1 MTTFRQLLHEFEAS
15 STSTADKGRIF
26 EEFCQAFFRT
36 DPMFANRFD
45 QVWLWQN
52 WPGRDGETD
61 SGVDLIAR
69 ETANG
74 DLVAIQCKFYDP
86 TVTISQSH
94 LAKFLNVL
102 GRPEFASGIF
112 ISTTSKPW
120 SPKADEQC
128 ARFGKPVAKFGVQNF
143 DESKVDWSRFRLDTP
158 TEMMLEPPKELR
170 PHQTKA
176 IDDVITGLNEND
188 RGQLIM
194 ACGTGKTFT
203 SLRLAERQV
212 GQGGNVLFLVP
223 SINLLSQSVKAWAE
237 DASVPIRSFAVCSD
251 SRAGRRDRGEDASPN
266 DLIFPASTDVESL
279 AKRYQE
285 TASGDAMNVVFSTY
299 QSIDVVGDCQKQ
311 GIPEFDLIIA
321 DEAHR
326 TTGVTLDGDEHS
338 TFTRV
343 HYDDHVSGKK
353 RLYMTATPR
362 VFADRTK
369 AKAKD
374 HQAFLATMDD
384 QKIFGP
390 EFHRLP
396 FGEAV
401 EAKLLTDYKV
411 LVLAVDE
418 GEVSRAF
425 QKQLADDG
433 IELNIDDA
441 AKMIGCWHA
450 LSKRGPQFEDDRLPM
465 KRAVSFTSTIKE
477 SKSFSDVFP
486 KIVEDALEEWSDKNA
501 IRIESEHVDGK
512 TNVLERSRKIAW
524 LEEEPGQAVCRV
536 LSNAKC
542 LTEGVDVP
550 ALDSILFLKPRKSIV
565 DVVQAVGRVMR
576 LASGKDMGYVILPI
590 AVPAGVTPEIALK
603 DNKRYEVVWEVL
615 QALRSHDE
623 RLNAEINKI
632 DVNGRSSKVNVIG
645 IGLGGKNED
654 RVETDSTE
662 GNQTEFEFAGVG
674 SWRDALYAR
683 IVEKVGDRH
692 YWDKWAKDIG
702 VIAERH
708 ETRIRGILDRE
719 DLNPEIIKDFNIFH
733 DALKAHLNDSINR
746 DSAISMLSQHLIT
759 KPVFDALF
767 GEELFV
773 RSNSVSKAMQKMI
786 ERLDERGVDR
796 ESEELKKFYDS
807 VKLRAEGITDAAGKQ
822 RIIAELYEQFFKNA
836 IPKVAASLGIVYT
849 PTEVVDFI
857 NQATNDL
864 LQKHFTGTSIS
875 DEGVHV
881 LDPFTGTGTFITRLM
896 QSGLIKN
903 EDLARKYQ
911 KELHANEI
919 MLLAYYVAAMN
930 FETTYHDLVKADEY
944 EPFDNIILTDTFQM
958 TEEDDLVDAD
968 VFPRNNA
975 RVDRQKA
982 LDIQVIVG
990 NPPYSAGQGSQND
1003 DNANLAYPALDASI
1017 TNTYARRSSAKLKNS
1032 LYDSYIRAIRWASNR
1047 IANTAD
1053 GGIIG
1058 YVTNGGWLDGNSA
1071 DGIRRTLCQ
1080 EFHHIYVYNLRGN
1093 QRTSGEQSRKEGG
1106 KIFGQGSR
1114 SSVAITFLVKQP
1126 GDMPENNGQIHYV
1139 DIGDYMSR
1147 EQKLERVAKAAIS
1160 NLDWQVIEPN
1170 EDADWVNQR
1179 NINYNKLT
1187 ALIGDDGVFIKN
1199 SLGLSTSRDAWA
1211 YNSSRAALESN
1222 MSRGIEFYNKEL
1234 DRIREDHPEYIANKS
1249 QSSNIKSAVTKD
1261 PAQWSWVVSDYS
1273 QIASQQKYFLDER
1286 MIRTAL
1292 YRPFHKRHVT
1302 FERTLNDRV
1311 GQLPILHPHAG
1322 SVNHGICIQRT
1333 GPMPF
1338 TVIATDA
1345 ITDYVTCGA
1354 GNPMA
1359 LLARWHFTTLDKDD
1373 DLFEKNQEQRVSN
1386 LNPTVVSEIRAKTN
1400 ISDLS
1405 DDDVFSYV
1413 YGILHSPQYRIEFDV
1428 NLKKETPRIP
1438 IIANTD
1444 RFMAYATAGQLLLNL
1459 HNDYESAEPHPA
1471 ITENW
1476 SVQPND
1482 THRLITDKKMRQPKI
1497 PDATTRKKIIDTSR
1511 LIYNEYLT
1519 LENIPEEAHHWR
1531 LGTRTAIEWIIDR
1544 YYITTHKDS
1553 GIVNDPNQWGLEQD
1567 PPNPRYII
1575 DLIKSVVTVACETHR
1590 IIQNLP
1596 ELDNKDLGKS

>member
-1 MTTFRQLLHEFEAS
+1 MTTFRQLLLEFNES
-15 STSTADKGRIF
+15 STSKADKGRIF

-36 DPMFANRFD
+36 DPLFANRFD
-45 QVWLWQN
+45 EVWLWN
-52 WPGRDGETD
+52 SWPGRDGETD
-61 SGVDLIAR
+61 SGVDLVAK
-69 ETANG
+69 EAVTG

-102 GRPEFASGIF
+102 GRPEFTSGIF

-128 ARFGKPVAKFGVQNF
+128 VRFGKPVAKFGVQNF
-143 DESKVDWSRFRLDTP
+143 DESKVDWGQFRLELP
-158 TEMMLEPPKELR
+158 TDMTLESPKELR

-176 IDDVITGLNEND
+176 IDEVINGLNEND

-237 DASVPIRSFAVCSD
+237 DASLPIRSFAVCSD

-285 TASGDAMNVVFSTY
+285 TASDEAMNVVFSTY
-299 QSIDVVGDCQKQ
+299 QSIDVVGECQQ
-311 GIPEFDLIIA
+311 HGIPEFDLIIA

-326 TTGVTLDGDEHS
+326 TTGVTLDGEEHS

-384 QKIFGP
+384 KAIFGP

-450 LSKRGPQFEDDRLPM
+450 LSKRGPQFEDDKLPM

-477 SKSFSDVFP
+477 SISFSNVFP

-501 IRIESEHVDGK
+501 IRVESEHVDGK

-576 LASGKDMGYVILPI
+576 LAPGKDMGYVILPI
-590 AVPAGVTPEIALK
+590 AVPSGVTPEVALK

-632 DVNGRSSKVNVIG
+632 DVNGQSSKVNVIG
-645 IGLGGKNED
+645 IGLGGSGEE
-654 RVETDSTE
+654 RVETNSSNGEQSQLEFST
-662 GNQTEFEFAGVG
+662 VG

-692 YWDKWAKDIG
+692 YWDKWAKDIAL
-702 VIAERH
+702 IAERH
-708 ETRIRGILDRE
+708 ETRIRGILDRQ
-719 DLNPEIIKDFNIFH
+719 DINPDIINDFESFH
-733 DALKAHLNDSINR
+733 NALKAHLNDSINK
-746 DSAISMLSQHLIT
+746 DDAIAMLSQHLIT

-767 GEELFV
+767 GEEQFI
-773 RSNSVSKAMQKMI
+773 RSNSVSNAMQRMV
-786 ERLDERGVDR
+786 ELLDERGVDR
-796 ESEELKKFYDS
+796 ESDELKKFYDS
-807 VKLRAEGITDAAGKQ
+807 VRLRAEGITDAAGKQ
-822 RIIAELYEQFFKNA
+822 RIIAELYEQFFYNA
-836 IPKVAASLGIVYT
+836 IPKVAQSLGIVYT

-857 NQATNDL
+857 NRSTNDL
-864 LQKHFTGTSIS
+864 LKKHFDGTSIA
-875 DEGVHV
+875 DDGVHV
-881 LDPFTGTGTFITRLM
+881 LDPFTGTGTFITRMM
-896 QSGLIKN
+896 QSGLISN
-903 EDLARKYQ
+903 EDLPRKYRE
-911 KELHANEI
+911 ELHANEI
-919 MLLAYYVAAMN
+919 VLLAYYVAALN
-930 FETTYHDLVKADEY
+930 IETTLHDLIEGAEY
-944 EPFDNIILTDTFQM
+944 EPFNNMVLTDTFQM

-968 VFPRNNA
+968 IFPRNNA

-982 LDIQVIVG
+982 LDIRVIIG

-1003 DNANLAYPALDASI
+1003 NNANLAYPALDASI
-1017 TNTYARRSSAKLKNS
+1017 ARTYAHYSTGTNLNS
-1032 LYDSYIRAIRWASNR
+1032 LYDSYIRAIRWASDR
-1047 IANTAD
+1047 IGNTAD

-1093 QRTSGEQSRKEGG
+1093 ARTSGEQRRKESGNV
-1106 KIFGQGSR
+1106 FEHGSR
-1114 SSVAITFLVKQP
+1114 STVAISFLVKQP
-1126 GDMPENNGQIHYV
+1126 GSVPESGGQIHYV
-1139 DIGDYMSR
+1139 DIGDYLTR
-1147 EQKLERVAKAAIS
+1147 EQKLDTIS
-1160 NLDWQVIEPN
+1160 QAHIDNLEWKPITPN
-1170 EDADWVNQR
+1170 KDADWINQR
-1179 NINYNKLT
+1179 NSNYENLVPLT
-1187 ALIGDDGVFIKN
+1187 GEDGLFVVVSN
-1199 SLGLSTSRDAWA
+1199 GLKSNRDAWA
-1211 YNSSRAALESN
+1211 YNSSKNALIKN
-1222 MSRGIEFYNKEL
+1222 MKRGINHYNQEL
-1234 DRIREDHPEYIANKS
+1234 TRVAETHPEYVSKTGYSNQIKTVVDKDETKWSWIRSDYGRIAN
-1249 QSSNIKSAVTKD
+1249 QTE
-1261 PAQWSWVVSDYS
+1261 Y
-1273 QIASQQKYFLDER
+1273 
-1286 MIRTAL
+1286 AL
-1292 YRPFHKRHVT
+1292 IPSMVRVAIYRPFHKRFSV
-1302 FERTLNDRV
+1302 FDRTLNNDV
-1311 GQLPILHPHAG
+1311 SQLPRLYP
-1322 SVNHGICIQRT
+1322 NPDTQNYGISLSSPGRTTPFYHMATNCI
-1333 GPMPF
+1333 PDLEN
-1338 TVIATDA
+1338 VAN
-1345 ITDYVTCGA
+1345 CKH
-1354 GNPMA
+1354 
-1359 LLARWHFTTLDKDD
+1359 LARWHFVEPDKDT
-1373 DLFEKNQEQRVSN
+1373 DLFKNDFQQKVTN
-1386 LNPTVVSEIRAKTN
+1386 LNPNIVAGIREITN
-1400 ISDLS
+1400 VKDLS
-1405 DDDVFSYV
+1405 DDDVFAYV
-1413 YGILHSPQYRIEFDV
+1413 YGILHSHQFRDEFEA
-1428 NLKKETPRIP
+1428 NLKKEAPRIP
-1438 IIANTD
+1438 IIANTE
-1444 RFMAYATAGQLLLNL
+1444 RFRAYVEAGQALLDL
-1459 HNDYESAEPHPA
+1459 HIDYDNAELHPA
-1471 ITENW
+1471 VTENW
-1476 SVQPND
+1476 SVEPED
-1482 THRLITDKKMRQPKI
+1482 KHRFVGDKKMRQPKI
-1497 PDATTRKKIIDTSR
+1497 TDPKSGKKVADPSR

-1531 LGTRTAIEWIIDR
+1531 LGTRTATEWIIDR
-1544 YYITTHKDS
+1544 YYITTHKAS

-1567 PPNPRYII
+1567 PPNPNYII
-1575 DLIKSVVTVACETHR
+1575 DLIKRVITVACVTHK
-1590 IIQNLP
+1590 IVESLP
-1596 ELDNKDLGKS
+1596 ALTEEDLGA

>member
-1 MTTFRQLLHEFEAS
+1 MTTFRQLLHEFNES
-15 STSTADKGRIF
+15 STSKADKGRIF

-36 DPMFANRFD
+36 DTLFANRFD
-45 QVWLWQN
+45 EVWLWN
-52 WPGRDGETD
+52 SWPGRDGETD
-61 SGVDLIAR
+61 SGVDLVAK
-69 ETANG
+69 EAVTG

-102 GRPEFASGIF
+102 GRPEFTSGIF

-120 SPKADEQC
+120 SPKADDQC

-143 DESKVDWSRFRLDTP
+143 EDSKVDWGQFRLELP
-158 TEMMLEPPKELR
+158 TDLRLEAPKELR

-176 IDDVITGLNEND
+176 IDDVINGLNEND

-237 DASVPIRSFAVCSD
+237 DASLPIRSFAVCSD

-285 TASGDAMNVVFSTY
+285 VASDEAMNVVFSTY
-299 QSIDVVGDCQKQ
+299 QSIDVVGECQQ
-311 GIPEFDLIIA
+311 HGIPEFDLIIA

-326 TTGVTLDGDEHS
+326 TTGVTLDGEEHS

-384 QKIFGP
+384 KAIFGP

-450 LSKRGPQFEDDRLPM
+450 LSKRGPQFEDDKLPM

-477 SKSFSDVFP
+477 SISFSDVFP

-501 IRIESEHVDGK
+501 IRVESEHVDGN

-576 LASGKDMGYVILPI
+576 LAPGKDMGYVILPI
-590 AVPAGVTPEIALK
+590 AVPSGVTPEVALK

-632 DVNGRSSKVNVIG
+632 DVNGQSSKVSVIG
-645 IGLGGKNED
+645 IGLGGSGED
-654 RVETDSTE
+654 RVETSSSNGE
-662 GNQTEFEFAGVG
+662 QSELEFSGVG

-692 YWDKWAKDIG
+692 YWDKWAKDIAL
-702 VIAERH
+702 IAERH
-708 ETRIRGILDRE
+708 ETRIRGILDRQ
-719 DLNPEIIKDFNIFH
+719 DINPEIIKDFESFH
-733 DALKAHLNDSINR
+733 NALKAHLNDSINM
-746 DSAISMLSQHLIT
+746 DDAIAMLSQHLIT

-767 GEELFV
+767 GEEQFI
-773 RSNSVSKAMQKMI
+773 RSNSVSNAMQRMV

-796 ESEELKKFYDS
+796 ESDELKKFYYS
-807 VKLRAEGITDAAGKQ
+807 VRLRAEGITDAAGKQ

-836 IPKVAASLGIVYT
+836 IPKVAQSLGIVYT

-857 NQATNDL
+857 NRSTNDL
-864 LQKHFTGTSIS
+864 LRKHFNGTSIA
-875 DEGVHV
+875 DDGVHI

-896 QSGLIKN
+896 QSGLIPN
-903 EDLARKYQ
+903 EDLPRKYRD
-911 KELHANEI
+911 ELHANEI
-919 MLLAYYVAAMN
+919 VLLAYYVAALN
-930 FETTYHDLVKADEY
+930 VETTFHDLIKDADY
-944 EPFDNIILTDTFQM
+944 EPFNNMVLADTFQM

-968 VFPRNNA
+968 IFPRNNA

-982 LDIQVIVG
+982 LDIRVIIG
-990 NPPYSAGQGSQND
+990 NPPYSAGQGNQND
-1003 DNANLAYPALDASI
+1003 DNANLAYPSLDKSIAS
-1017 TNTYARRSSAKLKNS
+1017 TYAHRTNAKLKNS
-1032 LYDSYIRAIRWASNR
+1032 LYDSYIRAIRWASDR
-1047 IANTAD
+1047 IVNAAD
-1053 GGIIG
+1053 GGVIG
-1058 YVTNGGWLDGNSA
+1058 YVTNGGWLDSNSA
-1071 DGIRRTLCQ
+1071 DGIRRTLCK

-1106 KIFGQGSR
+1106 KVFGQGSR
-1114 SSVAITFLVKQP
+1114 STVAITFLVKQS
-1126 GDMPENNGQIHYV
+1126 GDVPESGGQIHYV
-1139 DIGDYMSR
+1139 DIGDYLTR
-1147 EQKLERVAKAAIS
+1147 EQKLSRVMQASIGT
-1160 NLDWQVIEPN
+1160 LDWQSITPN
-1170 EDADWVNQR
+1170 EDADWINQR
-1179 NINYNKLT
+1179 NSNYEKLT
-1187 ALIGDDGVFIKN
+1187 PLLGEGALFNLVSRGV
-1199 SLGLSTSRDAWA
+1199 STSRDAWV
-1211 YNSSRAALESN
+1211 YNSSLCALQSN
-1222 MSRGIEFYNKEL
+1222 LTRGIDFYNSEL
-1234 DRIREDHPEYIANKS
+1234 DRIAEEKPTYVNMKNQANK
-1249 QSSNIKSAVTKD
+1249 IESAVDKDSTK
-1261 PAQWSWVVSDYS
+1261 WSWNVSDYS
-1273 QIASQQKYFLDER
+1273 RIASQQKYSLSKEVL
-1286 MIRTAL
+1286 RTGL
-1292 YRPFHKRHVT
+1292 YRPFEKRNVA
-1302 FERTLNDRV
+1302 FEHTLINRV
-1311 GQLPILHPHAG
+1311 YQLPRLYPNIDSG
-1322 SVNHGICIQRT
+1322 NMGICIQQT

-1338 TVIATDA
+1338 TVLGVNVISDL
-1345 ITDYVTCGA
+1345 VVCGA
-1354 GNPMA
+1354 GNPMSQ
-1359 LLARWHFTTLDKDD
+1359 LARWRFITRSEDD
-1373 DLFEKNQEQRVSN
+1373 DLFEDNCEQRVSN
-1386 LNPTVVSEIRAKTN
+1386 LNSNVIAEIRAKTR
-1400 ISDLS
+1400 IDDLS
-1405 DDDVFSYV
+1405 DDDVFAYV
-1413 YGILHSPQYRIEFDV
+1413 YGILHSPQYRNEFEV
-1428 NLKKETPRIP
+1428 NLKKEAPRIP
-1438 IIANTD
+1438 IIGDAD
-1444 RFMAYATAGQLLLNL
+1444 RFRSYAAAGKALLNL
-1459 HNDYESAEPHPA
+1459 HIDYENAELHPA
-1471 ITENW
+1471 VTENW
-1476 SVQPND
+1476 SVNPED
-1482 THRLITDKKMRQPKI
+1482 KHRLVGDKKMRQPKI
-1497 PDATTRKKIIDTSR
+1497 ADPKTGKKVADTSR

-1519 LENIPEEAHHWR
+1519 LENIPEEAHRWR
-1531 LGTRTAIEWIIDR
+1531 LGTRTATEWIIDR
-1544 YYITTHKDS
+1544 YYISTHKAS

-1567 PPNPRYII
+1567 PQNPNYII
-1575 DLIKSVVTVACETHR
+1575 DLIKRVVTVACETHK
-1590 IIQNLP
+1590 IVESLP
-1596 ELDNKDLGKS
+1596 ALTREDLGA